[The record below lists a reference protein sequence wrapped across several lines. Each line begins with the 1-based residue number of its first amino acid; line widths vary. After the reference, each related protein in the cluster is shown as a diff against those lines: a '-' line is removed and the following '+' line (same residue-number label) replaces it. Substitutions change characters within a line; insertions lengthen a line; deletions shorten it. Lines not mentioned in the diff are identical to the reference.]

1 MRFSIDSGSSVAPFE
16 QLRAQIVNAVA
27 SGKLIAGTKIPTVR
41 TMAADLGLAPNTVA
55 KAYRELEQDGVLETR
70 GRSGSFIA
78 DSGDPSRTATQRAA
92 TEFVHLARRMG
103 VSDTRAVEFV
113 RTAQREL
120 S

>member
-1 MRFSIDSGSSVAPFE
+1 VRFSIDPGSSVAPFE
-16 QLRAQIVNAVA
+16 QLRAQIVSGVA

-78 DSGDPSRTATQRAA
+78 DAGDPSRTATQRAA
-92 TEFVHLARRMG
+92 TDFVRLARRMG
-103 VSDTRAVEFV
+103 VSDAQAVDFV
-113 RTAQREL
+113 RSAQREL